1 MAQLLDEAEKS
12 HPNLERGQVVD
23 GVIMKVDR
31 DSILVHI
38 GAKSEGVVPAREM
51 RSLPPES
58 VDELAVGDTLLVAV
72 VKAETD
78 DGQAILSVDRARGEV
93 GWRKLQEY
101 ADNGTVIDAEVTGYN
116 RGGAVVTA
124 EGVQG
129 FVPMSQLTTV
139 SRPPADAQ
147 DNPELAALVGK
158 TLRLKVIEVSRRR
171 NRAILSERAATQE
184 QRQAQKERLLEE
196 LREGEIRKGRVSG
209 ITNFGAFVD
218 LGGADGLIHISELSW
233 DSVRSPEE
241 IVTVG
246 DNVDVFVIK
255 VDKEA
260 KRIALSLKRTQTEPW
275 ADVAEKYR
283 VGEVTEAT
291 ITKLASFG
299 AFARIEGSIEGLI
312 HISELADR
320 IIQHPREIVHEGEQV
335 AVRIVKVEADRR
347 RIGLSL
353 KQVKDVEAAEALERY
368 QQGQTEHRVERPA
381 LDAGTAAQL
390 EEAMARAAI
399 LVKVVTDQGLA
410 KNLGGDRPH
419 VSVEGWTFLASQ
431 FGLIPDVD
439 WTKPLSNGW
448 EARVA
453 LRRLSDGAAISHAEA
468 ECRTAESNW
477 KDADSYAIRSMATTR
492 AVSKV
497 CRIAL
502 SSVMVMAGFAATPSE
517 EMSGSGFSASGSPV
531 SKPASPDDPHCPAC
545 LAVNGEMVGVSKH
558 DSKPFW
564 RCSNKADKCAGK
576 REYKGKDYSWSGWHN
591 SFENSATEWLND
603 NGHAGPRT
611 VPL

>member
-1 MAQLLDEAEKS
+1 MVTQTPADDNLDMAQLLDEAEKS

-390 EEAMARAAI
+390 EEAMAASAADAPAEEPAAESATETVEATVEAPAEEPAAESATETVEATVDAPAEEPAAESATETVEATVDPPAEEPAEERAAEPE
-399 LVKVVTDQGLA
+399 Q
-410 KNLGGDRPH
+410 
-419 VSVEGWTFLASQ
+419 
-431 FGLIPDVD
+431 
-439 WTKPLSNGW
+439 
-448 EARVA
+448 
-453 LRRLSDGAAISHAEA
+453 AAELT
-468 ECRTAESNW
+468 EP
-477 KDADSYAIRSMATTR
+477 
-492 AVSKV
+492 
-497 CRIAL
+497 
-502 SSVMVMAGFAATPSE
+502 ATPSME
-517 EMSGSGFSASGSPV
+517 STEQEPQ
-531 SKPASPDDPHCPAC
+531 
-545 LAVNGEMVGVSKH
+545 AVAEDQVEVETVAEQPVGVVDDEGS
-558 DSKPFW
+558 
-564 RCSNKADKCAGK
+564 R
-576 REYKGKDYSWSGWHN
+576 KDDG
-591 SFENSATEWLND
+591 
-603 NGHAGPRT
+603 
-611 VPL
+611 

>member
-1 MAQLLDEAEKS
+1 MVTQTPADDNLDMAQLLDEAEKS

-390 EEAMARAAI
+390 EEAMAASELVEATVDAPAEEPAAESATETVEATVDAPAEEPAAETETETVEATVDPPAEEPAEERAAEPE
-399 LVKVVTDQGLA
+399 Q
-410 KNLGGDRPH
+410 
-419 VSVEGWTFLASQ
+419 
-431 FGLIPDVD
+431 
-439 WTKPLSNGW
+439 
-448 EARVA
+448 
-453 LRRLSDGAAISHAEA
+453 AAELT
-468 ECRTAESNW
+468 EP
-477 KDADSYAIRSMATTR
+477 
-492 AVSKV
+492 
-497 CRIAL
+497 
-502 SSVMVMAGFAATPSE
+502 ATPSME
-517 EMSGSGFSASGSPV
+517 STEQEPQ
-531 SKPASPDDPHCPAC
+531 
-545 LAVNGEMVGVSKH
+545 AVAEDQVEVETVAEQPVGVVDDEGS
-558 DSKPFW
+558 
-564 RCSNKADKCAGK
+564 R
-576 REYKGKDYSWSGWHN
+576 KDDG
-591 SFENSATEWLND
+591 
-603 NGHAGPRT
+603 
-611 VPL
+611 